1 MRFYIETLGCPK
13 NQVDSEMMATLLR
26 SEGHTEAASPSEAEV
41 LIVNTCGFIEPARDE
56 SCAVLQELAQ
66 TKSEEQYL
74 VAAGCMPQRYDAEIL
89 RRVPAVDALIG
100 TQTWPEIANLL
111 RELEAKGQASGRPT
125 LIQDAG
131 RIITSLPRQATMG
144 ATAYLKIADG
154 CDAACGYCTIPAIK
168 GPQRS
173 KAPQDVAREAREL
186 ESQGVQEIV
195 LIAQDTT
202 AYGRDLGKRDGLPN
216 LLRRIAK
223 AVPDLPWLR
232 IMYAYPQHITPRLV
246 HTMAAL
252 DPVCHYLDMP
262 LQHGHPD
269 VLRRMR
275 RPHDLDQ
282 VRDTIALLRDA
293 MPDISL
299 RSTFI
304 VGYPG
309 ETDTEFEALL
319 EFMQEIAFDKVGVFA
334 FSLEAG
340 TYAASLPNQVPPEL
354 IAERYDRAMRLQ
366 QEISLARNEEQIGW
380 QMAVLIEGVGD
391 GISVGRSY
399 RDAPE
404 VDGLVLIEE
413 ELPVGTFCQVEII
426 AAEEYDLVAR
436 PIELRLH
443 PNLRLE

>member
-13 NQVDSEMMATLLR
+13 NQVDSEMMATLLE
-26 SEGHTEAASPSEAEV
+26 SEGHIQAAEPDDADIV
-41 LIVNTCGFIEPARDE
+41 IVNTCGFIEPARAE
-56 SCAVLQELAQ
+56 TIEVLREFSQAKGQGQL
-66 TKSEEQYL
+66 L
-74 VAAGCMPQRYDAEIL
+74 VAAGCMPQRYHREIL
-89 RRVPAVDALIG
+89 EMVPRVDALIG
-100 TQTWPEIANLL
+100 TQSWPEIADLL
-111 RELEAKGQASGRPT
+111 RDLETRPSVNVRPT
-125 LIQDAG
+125 RVQEAG

-154 CDAACGYCTIPAIK
+154 CDAACGYCTIPIIK

-173 KAPQDVAREAREL
+173 KTPQDIVREAREL
-186 ESQGVQEIV
+186 DEQGVLEIV

-202 AYGRDLGKRDGLPN
+202 SYGRDLGTRDGLPN
-216 LLRRIAK
+216 LLRRVAK

-232 IMYAYPQHITPRLV
+232 IMYAYPQHITPKLIS
-246 HTMAAL
+246 TMASL
-252 DPVCHYLDMP
+252 EPMCHYLDMP

-282 VRDTIALLRDA
+282 VRGTIAALREA

-309 ETDTEFEALL
+309 ETDAEFEALL
-319 EFMQEIAFDKVGVFA
+319 AFMEEIAFDKVGVFA
-334 FSLEAG
+334 FSLEPD
-340 TYAASLPNQVPPEL
+340 THAATLPDRVPAEV

-404 VDGLVLIEE
+404 VDGLVLIEQ
-413 ELPVGTFCQVEII
+413 ELTVGRFYQVEII
-426 AAEEYDLVAR
+426 AAEEYDLVGQ
-436 PIELRLH
+436 LV
-443 PNLRLE
+443 

>member
-13 NQVDSEMMATLLR
+13 NQVDSEMMATLLE
-26 SEGHTEAASPSEAEV
+26 SEGHIQAAEPDDADIV
-41 LIVNTCGFIEPARDE
+41 IVNTCGFIEPARAE
-56 SCAVLQELAQ
+56 TIEVLREFSQAKAQ
-66 TKSEEQYL
+66 GQLL
-74 VAAGCMPQRYDAEIL
+74 VAAGCMPQRYHREIL
-89 RRVPAVDALIG
+89 EMVPGVDALIG
-100 TQTWPEIANLL
+100 TQSWPEIADLL
-111 RELEAKGQASGRPT
+111 RDLETRPSVNVRPT
-125 LIQDAG
+125 RIQEAG

-154 CDAACGYCTIPAIK
+154 CDAACGYCTIPIIK

-173 KAPQDVAREAREL
+173 KTPQDIVREAREL
-186 ESQGVQEIV
+186 DEQGVLEIV

-202 AYGRDLGKRDGLPN
+202 SYGRDLGTRDGLPN
-216 LLRRIAK
+216 LLRRVAK

-232 IMYAYPQHITPRLV
+232 IMYAYPQHITPKLIS
-246 HTMAAL
+246 TMASL
-252 DPVCHYLDMP
+252 EPMCHYLDMP

-282 VRDTIALLRDA
+282 VRGTIAALREA

-309 ETDTEFEALL
+309 ETDAEFEALL
-319 EFMQEIAFDKVGVFA
+319 AFMEEIAFDKVGVFA
-334 FSLEAG
+334 FSLEPD
-340 TYAASLPNQVPPEL
+340 THAATLPDRVPAEV

-404 VDGLVLIEE
+404 VDGLVLIEQ
-413 ELPVGTFCQVEII
+413 ELTVGRFYQVEII
-426 AAEEYDLVAR
+426 AAEEYDLVGQ
-436 PIELRLH
+436 LV
-443 PNLRLE
+443 

>member
-26 SEGHTEAASPSEAEV
+26 TKGYAEAAEPGRADV
-41 LIVNTCGFIEPARDE
+41 VIVNTCGFIKAARDE
-56 SCAVLQELAQ
+56 SCQVLKELAQ
-66 TKSEEQYL
+66 AKREGQYL

-89 RRVPAVDALIG
+89 RRVPEVDALIG
-100 TQTWPEIANLL
+100 TQTWPEITNLIHK
-111 RELEAKGQASGRPT
+111 LETKGPTGNRPI

-131 RIITSLPRQATMG
+131 RFITSLPRQITLG
-144 ATAYLKIADG
+144 VTAYLKIADG

-173 KAPQDVAREAREL
+173 KAPQDIIREAREL
-186 ESQGVQEIV
+186 DSQGVQEIV

-216 LLRRIAK
+216 LLRQIAK

-232 IMYAYPQHITPRLV
+232 IMYAYPQHITPRFV
-246 HTMAAL
+246 HTMATL
-252 DPVCHYLDMP
+252 EPVCHYLDMP

-275 RPHDLDQ
+275 RPHDLDE
-282 VRDTIALLRDA
+282 VRATIALLREA

-309 ETDTEFEALL
+309 ETDAEFEALL
-319 EFMQEIAFDKVGVFA
+319 AFMQEIAFDKVGVFA

-340 TYAASLPNQVPPEL
+340 TYAASLPNQVSPEV
-354 IAERYDRAMRLQ
+354 IAERYARAMRLQ
-366 QEISLARNEEQIGW
+366 QEISLGRNQEQIGW
-380 QMAVLIEGVGD
+380 QMAALIEGVGD
-391 GISVGRSY
+391 GLSVGRSY

-404 VDGLVLIEE
+404 VDGLLLIEE
-413 ELPVGTFCQVEII
+413 ELPAGIFCQVEII

-436 PIELRLH
+436 PI
-443 PNLRLE
+443 

>member
-13 NQVDSEMMATLLR
+13 NQVDSEMMATILQDA
-26 SEGHTEAASPSEAEV
+26 GHVQVEDPSEADA
-41 LIVNTCGFIEPARDE
+41 LIVNTCGFIAPARDE
-56 SCAVLQELAQ
+56 SCQVLQELAR
-66 TKSEEQYL
+66 TKSDDQFL
-74 VAAGCMPQRYDAEIL
+74 IAAGCMPQRYEEEVL
-89 RRVPAVDALIG
+89 RCAPEVDGLIG
-100 TQTWPEIANLL
+100 TQTWPEISDLFEKLA
-111 RELEAKGQASGRPT
+111 RSGRTSNRPT
-125 LIQDAG
+125 LIREAG
-131 RIITSLPRQATMG
+131 RVITSVPREAVMG

-173 KAPQDVAREAREL
+173 KPPQDVVREAREL
-186 ESQGVQEIV
+186 DKQGVQEIV

-202 AYGRDLGKRDGLPN
+202 AYGRDLGKGHGLAN

-232 IMYAYPQHITPRLV
+232 IMYAYPQHVTPRLV
-246 HTMAAL
+246 HTMATL

-275 RPHDLDQ
+275 RPHDLDA
-282 VRDTIALLRDA
+282 VRKTIALLRDA

-309 ETDTEFEALL
+309 ETEQEFQALL
-319 EFMQEIAFDKVGVFA
+319 SFMEEIAFDKVGIFA
-334 FSLEAG
+334 FSAEAG
-340 TYAASLPNQVPPEL
+340 TYAATLPDHVSPEV
-354 IAERYDRAMRLQ
+354 IAHRYDRAMTLQ
-366 QEISLARNEEQIGW
+366 QEISLARNQEQIGW
-380 QMAVLIEGVGD
+380 QMAVLIEGAGD
-391 GISVGRSY
+391 GITVGRSY

-413 ELPVGTFCQVEII
+413 ELPVGTFQLVEIVG
-426 AAEEYDLVAR
+426 ANEYDLIGQPV
-436 PIELRLH
+436 
-443 PNLRLE
+443 

>member
-13 NQVDSEMMATLLR
+13 NQVDSEMMATLLE
-26 SEGHTEAASPSEAEV
+26 SEGHSQTKEPDQADV
-41 LIVNTCGFIEPARDE
+41 VIVNTCGFIGTARAE
-56 SCAVLQELAQ
+56 STQVLQELAQ
-66 TKSEEQYL
+66 TKGAGQLL
-74 VAAGCMPQRYDAEIL
+74 VAAGCMPQRYHGEIL
-89 RRVPAVDALIG
+89 TSVPGVDALIG
-100 TQTWPEIANLL
+100 TQNWPEIVDLF
-111 RELEAKGQASGRPT
+111 RQLEQGAKPGQRPT
-125 LIQDAG
+125 HLEEAG
-131 RIITSLPRQATMG
+131 RIVTSLPRQATMG

-154 CDAACGYCTIPAIK
+154 CDAACGYCTIPLIK

-173 KAPQDVAREAREL
+173 KTPQDIVREAREL
-186 ESQGVQEIV
+186 DEEGVLELV

-202 AYGRDLGKRDGLPN
+202 AYGRDLGQRDGLPN
-216 LLRRIAK
+216 LLRRVAK
-223 AVPDLPWLR
+223 AVPDMPWMR

-246 HTMAAL
+246 SAMAAL
-252 DPVCHYLDMP
+252 TPVCHYLDMP

-275 RPHDLDQ
+275 RPHDLDH
-282 VRDTIALLRDA
+282 VRDIIASLRDA

-309 ETDTEFEALL
+309 ETEAEFEALL
-319 EFMQEIAFDKVGVFA
+319 AFMEEIALDKVGVFA
-334 FSLEAG
+334 FSLEPD
-340 TYAASLPNQVPPEL
+340 TYAATLPDQVPPEV

-366 QEISLARNEEQIGW
+366 QEISLACNQEQVGW

-413 ELPVGTFCQVEII
+413 ELTVGRFYQVEII
-426 AAEEYDLVAR
+426 GAEEYDLVG
-436 PIELRLH
+436 RLV
-443 PNLRLE
+443 